1 MKVNCGFFHVILHAG
16 CPCVYFCLGT
26 LLKETMK
33 GYRGHFFMVKT
44 LDQRS
49 GAYFEVP
56 LDKLRKDAQANDLN
70 IIPKW

>member
-1 MKVNCGFFHVILHAG
+1 MYSVAVRYLE
-16 CPCVYFCLGT
+16 
-26 LLKETMK
+26 ETMK
-33 GYRGHFFMVKT
+33 GHRGHFSMVKT

-56 LDKLRKDAQANDLN
+56 LDKLQKDAQTNDVD